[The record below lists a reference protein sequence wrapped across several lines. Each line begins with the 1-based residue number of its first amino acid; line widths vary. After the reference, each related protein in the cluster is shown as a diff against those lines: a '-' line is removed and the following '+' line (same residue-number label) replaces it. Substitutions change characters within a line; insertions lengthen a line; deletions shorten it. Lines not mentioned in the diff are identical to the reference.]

1 MSSNLVYSIHLN
13 EDHKYKSLYDW
24 CLEEHDSDG
33 VVGNEYPPFQWRV
46 SFTAKIVSNLNQL
59 SCNSDANILLSSS
72 KNGIPEVDLVGS
84 TSPSIIAELHPGFI
98 DHESKTL
105 KNSKRF
111 QILGTK
117 DEIKHFLLEIYPIYE
132 LKKFRSDGSDK
143 KVGFMTCW
151 PKMELGEVYNKTIS
165 PPSLKFM
172 LFIESDAFNNLSQ
185 IIAGGNLSN
194 LQFSTTNV
202 DGLYAPWAPDAE
214 FSREIKVLPG
224 DQTDYR
230 VIQNG
235 EEIPFTRR
243 AMRLSNYNLSYVI
256 SRKMDAMQIIDADDK
271 S

>member
-1 MSSNLVYSIHLN
+1 MNSNLVYSIHLN

-46 SFTAKIVSNLNQL
+46 SFIAKIVSNLNEL
-59 SCNSDANILLSSS
+59 SCNSDANILLRSS
-72 KNGIPEVDLVGS
+72 KDGIPEVDLVGS

-98 DHESKTL
+98 EHESKKI

-117 DEIKHFLLEIYPIYE
+117 DEIENFVLEIYPISE
-132 LKKFRSDGSDK
+132 LKKRRSDGSDK

-151 PKMELGEVYNKTIS
+151 PKMELGEVYNKKIYQ
-165 PPSLKFM
+165 PSLNFM
-172 LFIESDAFNNLSQ
+172 LFIESDTFNNLSQ

-194 LQFSTTNV
+194 LQFSATNV
-202 DGLYAPWAPDAE
+202 DGLYAPWEPDAE
-214 FSREIKVLPG
+214 FSRDIKVLPG
-224 DQTDYR
+224 DQTDYK
-230 VIQNG
+230 VMHNG
-235 EEIPFTRR
+235 EEIPFTKR
-243 AMRLSNYNLSYVI
+243 AGSLSNYNLSYAI
-256 SRKMDAMQIIDADDK
+256 SRKMDAMQIIETDNI

>member
-1 MSSNLVYSIHLN
+1 MNSNLVYSIHLN

-46 SFTAKIVSNLNQL
+46 SFVAKIVSNINEL
-59 SCNSDANILLSSS
+59 SCDSDANILLSSS

-84 TSPSIIAELHPGFI
+84 SSSSIIAELHPGFI
-98 DHESKTL
+98 EHESKKI
-105 KNSKRF
+105 KNPKRF

-117 DEIKHFLLEIYPIYE
+117 DEIKKFVLEIYPLSE
-132 LKKFRSDGSDK
+132 LKKFRSEESDK

-165 PPSLKFM
+165 QPSLIFM
-172 LFIESDAFNNLSQ
+172 LFIESDAFNDLYQ
-185 IIAGGNLSN
+185 IIADGNLSN
-194 LQFSTTNV
+194 LQFSATNV
-202 DGLYAPWAPDAE
+202 DGLYAPWSPDAE
-214 FSREIKVLPG
+214 FSRDIRVLPG
-224 DQTDYR
+224 NQKDYM

-235 EEIPFTRR
+235 EEIPFTKR

-256 SRKMDAMQIIDADDK
+256 SRKMDAMQIIETDNN